1 MICSLEQKIKIKGRN
16 METKKITI
24 ALDGPAA
31 SGKSTL
37 GERLAKELHYAYLDT
52 GVMYRAVT
60 LAVLQKGIDV
70 NDEAAVTKVA
80 ELMDLNVTRPSIDDG
95 RSNDIIMDGE
105 DITWSIRT
113 PDVERNVSKVST
125 YLGVRKAMTEQQ
137 RKIGKRG
144 NIVMVGRDIGTVVM
158 PDAEI
163 KLYLD
168 ASTEE
173 RAKRRTLE
181 LLERGKQVT
190 FNDILNDMIRRDK
203 IDSSRKIAPLRPA
216 EDALIINSSQMN
228 AEEVYL
234 YILKLIEEKYAYI

>member
-1 MICSLEQKIKIKGRN
+1 
-16 METKKITI
+16 MEAKKISI

-37 GERLAKELHYAYLDT
+37 GERLAKELNFAYLDT

-60 LAVLQKGIDV
+60 LAVLTKGIDV
-70 NDEAAVTKVA
+70 NDEQSVTRVA
-80 ELMDLNVTRPSIDDG
+80 ELMDLNVTLPSIKDG
-95 RSNDIIMDGE
+95 RSNDILMDGE
-105 DITWSIRT
+105 DITWAIRT
-113 PDVERNVSKVST
+113 PDVERNVSRVST
-125 YLGVRKAMTEQQ
+125 YPGVRTAMTEQQ

-163 KLYLD
+163 KIYLD

-173 RAKRRTLE
+173 RARRRTLE
-181 LLERGKQVT
+181 LLERGKPVS
-190 FNDILNDMIRRDK
+190 FDEILKDMIRRDE

-216 EDALIINSSQMN
+216 DDALIINSSQMN
-228 AEEVYL
+228 AEEVFR
-234 YILKLIEEKYAYI
+234 YILSIIEEKPEYF

>member
-1 MICSLEQKIKIKGRN
+1 
-16 METKKITI
+16 MEAKKISI

-37 GERLAKELHYAYLDT
+37 GERLAKELNFAYLDT

-60 LAVLQKGIDV
+60 LAVLIKGIDV
-70 NDEAAVTKVA
+70 NDEQSVTRVA
-80 ELMDLNVTRPSIDDG
+80 ELMDLNVTLPSINDG
-95 RSNDIIMDGE
+95 RSNDILMDGE
-105 DITWSIRT
+105 DITWAIRT
-113 PDVERNVSKVST
+113 PDVERNVSRVST
-125 YLGVRKAMTEQQ
+125 YPGVRTAMTEQQ

-163 KLYLD
+163 KIYLD

-173 RAKRRTLE
+173 RARRRTLE
-181 LLERGKQVT
+181 LLERGKPVS
-190 FNDILNDMIRRDK
+190 FDEILKDMIRRDE

-216 EDALIINSSQMN
+216 DDALIINSSQMN
-228 AEEVYL
+228 AEEVFR
-234 YILKLIEEKYAYI
+234 YILSIIKEKPEYF

>member
-1 MICSLEQKIKIKGRN
+1 
-16 METKKITI
+16 MEAKKISI

-37 GERLAKELHYAYLDT
+37 GERLAKELNFAYLDT

-60 LAVLQKGIDV
+60 LAVLIKGIDV
-70 NDEAAVTKVA
+70 NDEQSVTRVA
-80 ELMDLNVTRPSIDDG
+80 ELMDLNVTLPSIKDG
-95 RSNDIIMDGE
+95 RSNDILMDGE
-105 DITWSIRT
+105 DITWAIRT
-113 PDVERNVSKVST
+113 PDVERNVSRVST
-125 YLGVRKAMTEQQ
+125 YPGVRTAMTEQQ

-163 KLYLD
+163 KIYLD

-173 RAKRRTLE
+173 RARRRTLE
-181 LLERGKQVT
+181 LLERGKPVS
-190 FNDILNDMIRRDK
+190 FDEILKDMIRRDE

-216 EDALIINSSQMN
+216 DDALIINSSQMN
-228 AEEVYL
+228 AEEVFR
-234 YILKLIEEKYAYI
+234 YILSIIEEKPEYF

>member
-16 METKKITI
+16 METKKIAI

-60 LAVLQKGIDV
+60 LAVLKKGIDV

-80 ELMDLNVTRPSIDDG
+80 ELMDLNVTRPSIEDG

-125 YLGVRKAMTEQQ
+125 YMGVRKAMTEQQ

-216 EDALIINSSQMN
+216 DDALIINSSQMN

-234 YILKLIEEKYAYI
+234 YILKLIEEKFAYI